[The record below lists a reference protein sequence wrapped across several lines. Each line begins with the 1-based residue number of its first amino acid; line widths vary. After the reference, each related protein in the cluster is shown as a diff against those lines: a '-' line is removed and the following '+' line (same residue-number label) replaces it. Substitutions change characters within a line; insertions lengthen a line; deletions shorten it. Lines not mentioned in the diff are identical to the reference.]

1 MAKNSEQKLLLR
13 AFLKNAF
20 KKISFAI
27 YLILTLANNKKFT
40 ISKGTKI
47 LNKIMNKS

>member
-1 MAKNSEQKLLLR
+1 MAKNSEQNFSRELSQKM
-13 AFLKNAF
+13 AF
-20 KKISFAI
+20 KKISFVI